1 MALNK
6 LHKKDFQISI
16 KHGDDA
22 GATKFKKQAVI
33 GELFFDTNEN
43 KLYIATSTAG
53 SSDATVKL
61 LATGTDP

>member
-1 MALNK
+1 MAQNK
-6 LHKKDFQISI
+6 LHNKDFQISI

-22 GATKFKKQAVI
+22 GATKFKKEAVV

-53 SSDATVKL
+53 SSDATVKI